1 MASVC
6 AKLLRR
12 RSNSAMAEVVSSLC
26 ERRPLIEGREK
37 GGSRS
42 AGERSLLAILSATL
56 ERPLNKVRF
65 APPFSVPQKRLKPRS
80 GVTNWQAGALSFD
93 LAPFMECRGYG
104 RLASASNCAAS
115 SMCERQ

>member
-12 RSNSAMAEVVSSLC
+12 RSSSAMAEVVSSMC

-56 ERPLNKVRF
+56 EHPLNKARF
-65 APPFSVPQKRLKPRS
+65 APPFSLLQKRLNTKIR
-80 GVTNWQAGALSFD
+80 GD
-93 LAPFMECRGYG
+93 L
-104 RLASASNCAAS
+104 LASGRS
-115 SMCERQ
+115 